1 MKKFAKWL
9 CATVAVMLAACV
21 FVACGGGADNG
32 EIDNGDNKPDIP
44 PDVVVEFTVT
54 WIAENGLFEPLRT
67 K

>member
-32 EIDNGDNKPDIP
+32 EIDNDDNKPD
-44 PDVVVEFTVT
+44 T
-54 WIAENGLFEPLRT
+54 PLRG
-67 K
+67 